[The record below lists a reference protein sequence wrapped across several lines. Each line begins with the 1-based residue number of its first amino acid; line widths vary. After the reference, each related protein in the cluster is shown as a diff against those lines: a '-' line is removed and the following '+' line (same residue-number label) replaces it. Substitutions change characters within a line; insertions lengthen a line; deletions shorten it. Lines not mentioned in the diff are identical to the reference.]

1 MIIDFFGANINSKFN
16 GLLFCGACL
25 VSKIVPKFGSNEKT
39 VDAKRKI
46 ETQRAN
52 D

>member
-25 VSKIVPKFGSNEKT
+25 VSKFGSNEKT